1 MLPTQAVEVSAQ
13 ESRVVEFLLGDVVT
27 LRRSHPCGGQ
37 EWLID
42 RLGAD
47 IGLRCRKCERHV
59 LLDRRTLERRLTGFV
74 ERGSMAMSQAVS
86 PQPRDTQADHG
97 GQDR

>member
-1 MLPTQAVEVSAQ
+1 MLSTQAVEVSDE

-27 LRRSHPCGGQ
+27 LKRMHPCGGR

-59 LLDRRTLERRLTGFV
+59 LIDRRTVERRLTGFV
-74 ERGSMAMSQAVS
+74 ERGSVAMSRAVS
-86 PQPRDTQADHG
+86 PHPRETQSGPD
-97 GQDR
+97 GQSR